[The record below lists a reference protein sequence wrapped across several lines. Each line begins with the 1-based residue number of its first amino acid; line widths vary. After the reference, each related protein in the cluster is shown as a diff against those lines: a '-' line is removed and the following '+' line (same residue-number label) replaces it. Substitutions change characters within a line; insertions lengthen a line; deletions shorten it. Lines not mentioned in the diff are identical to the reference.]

1 MHNYISTYDNVLSQ
15 TYCDEL
21 IQKFEANPQCHR
33 RQYVTDGD
41 WTMNF
46 TQINF
51 YEYDLFKE
59 DREKLDAIFREAV
72 NRYARDNRI
81 AKDQWPRK
89 FRYAQTRMKRSLPG
103 GGERFDL
110 HVDVTDYESARR
122 FLVVFIY
129 LNDKFEGGETVFPQL
144 NLMAKPKAGRLI
156 MFPPM
161 WAWLHRA
168 NPILRG
174 QPKYI
179 VGTLLHYL

>member
-1 MHNYISTYDNVLSQ
+1 
-15 TYCDEL
+15 
-21 IQKFEANPQCHR
+21 
-33 RQYVTDGD
+33 
-41 WTMNF
+41 
-46 TQINF
+46 
-51 YEYDLFKE
+51 
-59 DREKLDAIFREAV
+59 
-72 NRYARDNRI
+72 
-81 AKDQWPRK
+81 
-89 FRYAQTRMKRSLPG
+89 MKRYLPG
-103 GGERFDL
+103 VGERFDL

-144 NLMAKPKAGRLI
+144 NLMAMPKAGRLI